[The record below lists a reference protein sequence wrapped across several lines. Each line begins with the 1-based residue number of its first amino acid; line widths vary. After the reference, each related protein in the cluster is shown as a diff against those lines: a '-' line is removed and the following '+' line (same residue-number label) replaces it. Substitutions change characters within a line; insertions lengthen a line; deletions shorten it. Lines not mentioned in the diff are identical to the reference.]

1 MARDKKHWLWIL
13 LVILIVCAVWYFT
26 FHRSGK
32 PVEQATLPLDTG
44 ESGTAK
50 NAPPPTYQP
59 ISESL
64 VGGFSTGAEYLVTGK
79 VTSELME
86 PLSGATVS
94 VYGAAPR
101 WSPPTFE
108 QPAPLATQTCDDA
121 GHYEIRVNAL
131 QNLWVRVRKDGYAQ
145 MDAFVPVRDPKT
157 AVRDYRLPQAQSSV
171 MGLVVDKKDVPIA
184 GAIVAANI
192 PPFALLG
199 DSPVLSPSGALTD
212 ASGKYTLEGLPEG
225 DVDLVVFARGYVM
238 GEDQNSLK
246 AGQASVVNFTL
257 SQGPSISFLVKN
269 GQGEVLPY
277 ATATAPGYAKIA
289 GGDSRGGVEF
299 SVPVGTNPFECTVL
313 ADGYQANVV
322 QLDPKAPPSVVVLE
336 HKPELKG
343 RVASESGGAVAD
355 ALVSVFGTGG
365 AQGKFDGSAQTDQ
378 AGRFSLSLSYP
389 PMREIRVSR
398 PGYFDQRLAFG
409 SAKPAPPE
417 VNIVLKRV
425 EAGIYGRVIDYKGI
439 PVKRFVVHVR
449 GTSGATAGQEY
460 QRSFVSDRGAFVMTD
475 VTPGTYT
482 LVIES
487 VPKATTDNV
496 DLFRMEGMEIRKG
509 FLFGEILAQFP
520 KPQYKI

>member
-13 LVILIVCAVWYFT
+13 LVILIVCAVWYFA
-26 FHRSGK
+26 FHRSRR
-32 PVEQATLPLDTG
+32 PVEQAVLPLDAG
-44 ESGTAK
+44 EPGTAA
-50 NAPPPTYQP
+50 NAPPPSYQP

-64 VGGFSTGAEYLVTGK
+64 LGGFSAGTEYLVSGK

-101 WSPPTFE
+101 WSPPAFE
-108 QPAPLATQTCDDA
+108 QPAPLATQTCDDT
-121 GHYEIRVNAL
+121 GHYEIRVNAP

-157 AVRDYRLPQAQSSV
+157 AVRDYRLPQAQSSA

-184 GAIVAANI
+184 GAMVAANI
-192 PPFALLG
+192 PPFSLLG
-199 DSPVLSPSGALTD
+199 DSPVLSPVGTLTD
-212 ASGKYTLEGLPEG
+212 ASGKYMLEGLPEG
-225 DVDLVVFARGYVM
+225 DVDIVVSARGYVM
-238 GEDQNSLK
+238 GENQTSLK
-246 AGQASVVNFTL
+246 TGQASVVNFTL
-257 SQGPSISFLVKN
+257 SQGHSISFLVKN
-269 GQGEVLPY
+269 GQGEILPH
-277 ATATAPGYAKIA
+277 AIATAPGFAKIA
-289 GGDSRGGVEF
+289 GGDSRGVVEF
-299 SVPVGTNPFECTVL
+299 SVPVGTNPFECKVL
-313 ADGYQANVV
+313 ADGYQANAV
-322 QLDPKAPPSVVVLE
+322 QLDPNVPPSVVVLE

-343 RVASESGGAVAD
+343 RVASESGGPVAD

-365 AQGKFDGSAQTDQ
+365 AQGKFDASAQTDQ

-389 PMREIRVSR
+389 PVREIRVSR
-398 PGYFDQRLAFG
+398 AGYFDQRLTFS

-417 VNIVLKRV
+417 VNVVLKRV
-425 EAGIYGRVIDYKGI
+425 EAGIYGRVIDYRGM

-449 GTSGATAGQEY
+449 GAGAAAGQEY
-460 QRSFVSDRGAFVMTD
+460 QRSFVSDRGAFAMTD
-475 VTPGTYT
+475 IAPGTYT

-487 VPKATTDNV
+487 VPSATTDDV
-496 DLFRMEGMEIRKG
+496 DLFSMEGMEIRKG